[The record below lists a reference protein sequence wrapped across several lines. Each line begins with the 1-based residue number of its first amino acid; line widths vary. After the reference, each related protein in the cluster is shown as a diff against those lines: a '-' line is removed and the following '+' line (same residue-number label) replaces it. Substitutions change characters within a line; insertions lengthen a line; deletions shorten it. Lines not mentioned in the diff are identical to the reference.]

1 MNTARTI
8 FHYLVHRALLRALP
22 VSIGRKVCGISLG
35 APECDPECEW
45 SRDDVCVSVCVVGL
59 LSMHFDVSVP
69 RLAGFPLITF
79 ARSGDDMPVPPVS
92 PAASL
97 ARVRPRPRCGMASAN
112 LLTLVKQQSEQLG
125 ALVDAERRR
134 REEEERAARASAR
147 ALEQKEIAAARAAN
161 PPPTMPPI
169 LARRPSC
176 GARSSSKTDHLS
188 LTVMQSQ
195 NRLLR
200 EAVLTA
206 NQQNAERKKEL
217 EKERTAASRKL
228 APPPV
233 PPPRRARS
241 AAQRVP
247 AAAYQY
253 ELRKLRAEFA
263 VAQRD
268 SVVLQAEQALL
279 LRALHKAADTRQAHA
294 EMRDRQSESER
305 RAHTPPPAASA
316 PRRRRR

>member
-1 MNTARTI
+1 MFLLGTPHA
-8 FHYLVHRALLRALP
+8 ALLP
-22 VSIGRKVCGISLG
+22 VR
-35 APECDPECEW
+35 
-45 SRDDVCVSVCVVGL
+45 
-59 LSMHFDVSVP
+59 
-69 RLAGFPLITF
+69 GFP
-79 ARSGDDMPVPPVS
+79 P
-92 PAASL
+92 
-97 ARVRPRPRCGMASAN
+97 ARVRPCAPGGMASAD

-134 REEEERAARASAR
+134 REEKERAARASAR

-176 GARSSSKTDHLS
+176 GERSSSETDHLS
-188 LTVMQSQ
+188 LAVMQSQ
-195 NRLLR
+195 NRQLR

-206 NQQNAERKKEL
+206 NQRNAARKKEL
-217 EKERTAASRKL
+217 EKERTAAARKL

-241 AAQRVP
+241 AAPRVP
-247 AAAYQY
+247 AHAYQY

-268 SVVLQAEQALL
+268 SAVLQAEQALL
-279 LRALHKAADTRQAHA
+279 LRALHKAADTRQAYS
-294 EMRDRQSESER
+294 EMRDRPSESER
-305 RAHTPPPAASA
+305 RAHTPPPPASA

>member
-1 MNTARTI
+1 
-8 FHYLVHRALLRALP
+8 
-22 VSIGRKVCGISLG
+22 
-35 APECDPECEW
+35 
-45 SRDDVCVSVCVVGL
+45 
-59 LSMHFDVSVP
+59 
-69 RLAGFPLITF
+69 
-79 ARSGDDMPVPPVS
+79 
-92 PAASL
+92 
-97 ARVRPRPRCGMASAN
+97 MASAD

-134 REEEERAARASAR
+134 REEEERAARASAK

-176 GARSSSKTDHLS
+176 GERSSSETDHLS
-188 LTVMQSQ
+188 LAVMQSQ
-195 NRLLR
+195 NRQLR

-206 NQQNAERKKEL
+206 NQRNAARKKEL
-217 EKERTAASRKL
+217 EKERTAAARKL

-233 PPPRRARS
+233 PPPRRACS
-241 AAQRVP
+241 AAPRVP
-247 AAAYQY
+247 AHAYQY

-268 SVVLQAEQALL
+268 SAVLQAEQALL
-279 LRALHKAADTRQAHA
+279 LRALQKAADTRQAYA

-305 RAHTPPPAASA
+305 RAHTPPPAAASA

>member
-1 MNTARTI
+1 MGSPR
-8 FHYLVHRALLRALP
+8 R
-22 VSIGRKVCGISLG
+22 
-35 APECDPECEW
+35 
-45 SRDDVCVSVCVVGL
+45 SRST
-59 LSMHFDVSVP
+59 VP
-69 RLAGFPLITF
+69 C
-79 ARSGDDMPVPPVS
+79 
-92 PAASL
+92 PA
-97 ARVRPRPRCGMASAN
+97 GMAGAD

-134 REEEERAARASAR
+134 REEKERAARASAK

-161 PPPTMPPI
+161 PQPTMPPI

-176 GARSSSKTDHLS
+176 GERSSSETDHLS
-188 LTVMQSQ
+188 LAVMQSQ
-195 NRLLR
+195 NRQLR

-206 NQQNAERKKEL
+206 NQRNAARKKEL
-217 EKERTAASRKL
+217 EKERTAAARKL

-241 AAQRVP
+241 AAPRVP
-247 AAAYQY
+247 AHAYQY

-268 SVVLQAEQALL
+268 SAVLQAEQALL
-279 LRALHKAADTRQAHA
+279 LRALHKAADTRQAYA

-305 RAHTPPPAASA
+305 RAHTPPPAAASA

>member
-1 MNTARTI
+1 
-8 FHYLVHRALLRALP
+8 
-22 VSIGRKVCGISLG
+22 
-35 APECDPECEW
+35 
-45 SRDDVCVSVCVVGL
+45 
-59 LSMHFDVSVP
+59 
-69 RLAGFPLITF
+69 
-79 ARSGDDMPVPPVS
+79 
-92 PAASL
+92 
-97 ARVRPRPRCGMASAN
+97 MASAD

-161 PPPTMPPI
+161 PTPTMPPI

-176 GARSSSKTDHLS
+176 GERSSSETDHLS
-188 LTVMQSQ
+188 LAVMQSQ
-195 NRLLR
+195 NRQLR

-206 NQQNAERKKEL
+206 NQRNAARKKEL
-217 EKERTAASRKL
+217 EKERTAAARKL

-241 AAQRVP
+241 AAPRVP
-247 AAAYQY
+247 AHAYQY

-268 SVVLQAEQALL
+268 SAVLQAEQALL
-279 LRALHKAADTRQAHA
+279 LRALHKAADTRQAYA